1 MIDIRKY
8 IIHNFKDDDVDEIE
22 KAINSSISSNEEEP
36 LIGLGVFFELMWKN
50 SQEEIKKQIINNI
63 KEGIRT
69 NQ

>member
-8 IIHNFKDDDVDEIE
+8 IIHNFKDDDVEEIE
-22 KAINSSISSNEEEP
+22 KAINSSVSSKEEEP

-50 SQEEIKKQIINNI
+50 SHEEIKKQIINNI